1 MISPPALANPPSSSG
16 LDHEPALDGMRAVAV
31 VVVLLFHA
39 DVPWMRGGYIG
50 VSVFFTLSGFLITRL
65 LLAEHART
73 GRIALGPFYARRL
86 RRLLPAS
93 LACILG
99 VVAAAWLG
107 WFTPTGSLRREV
119 AGAVLQVA
127 NWENLSGSDSYAD
140 LLHRLGGPASPLA
153 HYWSLAI
160 EEQFYWLWP
169 PVLLAL
175 FIGRPSPGAL
185 ARRIGAVTL
194 GSAVLAVWIAVRF
207 GPDAAYWSTPA
218 RAGEILVGAALA
230 ASLRVHP
237 VRPGAAALG
246 PPALAI
252 IVVAAIIFPNRG
264 GPAYMG
270 LMPVF
275 ALVER
280 GADRGVTDRRTDT
293 LAPAGARPRRLR
305 AGELRALP
313 VPLAGLHHPR
323 RDAYRSERRRTDR
336 PPAGHDGGVGDGVVR
351 SPGVADPP
359 AGVDTSIHRRTRP
372 LCVCGAARGSRDDRG
387 RRDRLLAIRPPGGV
401 GG

>member
-1 MISPPALANPPSSSG
+1 MSSPSVALAATAATAANPRSSSG
-16 LDHEPALDGMRAVAV
+16 LEHEPALDGMRALAV
-31 VVVLLFHA
+31 VAVLLFHA

-119 AGAVLQVA
+119 AGAVLQVG
-127 NWENLSGSDSYAD
+127 NWESLSGSDSYAD

-185 ARRIGAVTL
+185 ARRIGGVTV
-194 GSAVLAVWIAVRF
+194 GFAVLAVWIAAQF

-218 RAGEILVGAALA
+218 RA
-230 ASLRVHP
+230 
-237 VRPGAAALG
+237 
-246 PPALAI
+246 
-252 IVVAAIIFPNRG
+252 
-264 GPAYMG
+264 
-270 LMPVF
+270 
-275 ALVER
+275 
-280 GADRGVTDRRTDT
+280 
-293 LAPAGARPRRLR
+293 
-305 AGELRALP
+305 
-313 VPLAGLHHPR
+313 
-323 RDAYRSERRRTDR
+323 
-336 PPAGHDGGVGDGVVR
+336 
-351 SPGVADPP
+351 
-359 AGVDTSIHRRTRP
+359 
-372 LCVCGAARGSRDDRG
+372 
-387 RRDRLLAIRPPGGV
+387 
-401 GG
+401 